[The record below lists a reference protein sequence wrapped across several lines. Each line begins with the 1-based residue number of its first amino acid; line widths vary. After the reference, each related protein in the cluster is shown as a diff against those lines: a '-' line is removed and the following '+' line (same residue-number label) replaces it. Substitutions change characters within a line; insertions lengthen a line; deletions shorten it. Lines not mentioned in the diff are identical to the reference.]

1 MGERHFPPLHAPCIP
16 ESKAQA
22 GFSPHRA
29 PKVSGLEFHEPAFQ
43 AWGLHRQR
51 SALSQASKFPS
62 RTSCPSSR
70 PSQLAS
76 GVLRQLLPGRGG
88 VGEADEKQ
96 VPGQLSSPA
105 DPEPHSSRGVP
116 VGGTPSSA
124 ERGCPVDAHTEHLL
138 CCTAAAAAAWR
149 ILQARTLEWVAISF
163 SGA

>member
-1 MGERHFPPLHAPCIP
+1 MTLAPVMGERHFPPLHAPCIP

-62 RTSCPSSR
+62 RTSCPSSG

-88 VGEADEKQ
+88 VGEAESARTT
-96 VPGQLSSPA
+96 LS
-105 DPEPHSSRGVP
+105 
-116 VGGTPSSA
+116 
-124 ERGCPVDAHTEHLL
+124 CPVREAGQVMTTVHQEQTRAFPLIVLSKSQNRTFDWIKLTR
-138 CCTAAAAAAWR
+138 TWR
-149 ILQARTLEWVAISF
+149 H
-163 SGA
+163 